1 MTPEL
6 FNEINKIYG
15 MVLEMDPFDIE
26 ANFNLGLLYLQN
38 GQDVE
43 MALGC
48 FETVVTKDDGQ
59 ATSEFF

>member
-38 GQDVE
+38 G
-43 MALGC
+43 
-48 FETVVTKDDGQ
+48 
-59 ATSEFF
+59 